1 MMRHSLRHPYGET
14 RNAEDE
20 RRSFVA
26 LAIFALSVP
35 SLANGFY
42 NPVLAQSAVLYWTAE
57 FFTWIAWPT
66 VWFLVLYRRG
76 LTLADLG
83 LTLPS
88 PIYRGLLPFMGV
100 TLLLFPLSFVFYG
113 LIGYVAQIMISDN
126 WLDQG
131 FRYPSQIPAD
141 GTWRVIGAIYLAATA
156 GVVEEIVFRALPRL
170 LADNS
175 WISSFFYVL
184 SSSVLFACVH
194 WENGQI
200 ALVETFFWGMSM
212 AGLFLATRSLWPGII
227 IHFLTDF
234 VIFYYDFSL
243 LGWLMKAL

>member
-1 MMRHSLRHPYGET
+1 MRHSLRHPYGEA
-14 RNAEDE
+14 RNTEDE

-26 LAIFALSVP
+26 LAIFALSAP
-35 SLANGFY
+35 LLANGFY

-66 VWFLVLYRRG
+66 VWFFVLYRRG

-88 PIYRGLLPFMGV
+88 PIYHCLLPFMGV
-100 TLLLFPLSFVFYG
+100 TLLLFPLSLVFYG

-156 GVVEEIVFRALPRL
+156 GFRPSFMCYRLP
-170 LADNS
+170 
-175 WISSFFYVL
+175 FYSPV
-184 SSSVLFACVH
+184 CI
-194 WENGQI
+194 GR
-200 ALVETFFWGMSM
+200 TG
-212 AGLFLATRSLWPGII
+212 
-227 IHFLTDF
+227 
-234 VIFYYDFSL
+234 
-243 LGWLMKAL
+243 K